1 MLHNDDELRVR
12 REWTGGYGVHLYY
25 ESSEAE
31 QIFWTFKA
39 TTSCA
44 SLNRCAAQ
52 LAILKFPSLLNF
64 QHNEMVS
71 EALLLQQ
78 EKKSHSSTSKKFYI
92 HRVLKWSEMS
102 PFE

>member
-12 REWTGGYGVHLYY
+12 RERTGGYGVHLYY

-78 EKKSHSSTSKKFYI
+78 EK
-92 HRVLKWSEMS
+92 RVTLRLLRS
-102 PFE
+102 FTYTGF